1 MVKDDEELKPAPVRR
16 RSASRVSSIQILY
29 QSQVTD
35 RTPVDF
41 TPDFLT
47 HYAPDVAKSFRVKD
61 IDHEHLN
68 ALYMGVEGEMALL
81 DDDIAGSLASGW
93 RIERLSLIEL
103 TLLRCG
109 AYELRF
115 MPHIPAR
122 AVVSEYVA
130 ISDAC
135 GCEVAFVN
143 AVLDR
148 LSRLVRTGEMDVN
161 T

>member
-1 MVKDDEELKPAPVRR
+1 MAKDNAELKPVPVRR

-29 QSQVTD
+29 QSQITD
-35 RTPVDF
+35 RTSVDF
-41 TPDFLT
+41 APDYLM
-47 HYAPDVAKSFRVKD
+47 HYAPDVSKSFRVKD

-68 ALYMGVEGEMALL
+68 ALYTGVEKDMAVL
-81 DDDIAGSLASGW
+81 DEDIASSLASGW
-93 RIERLSLIEL
+93 SLERLPLIEL

-122 AVVSEYVA
+122 AVVSEYAA

-148 LSRLVRTGEMDVN
+148 LSRIVRTVEMG
-161 T
+161 TA

>member
-1 MVKDDEELKPAPVRR
+1 MAKDNAELKPVPVRR

-29 QSQVTD
+29 QSQITD
-35 RTPVDF
+35 RTSVDF
-41 TPDFLT
+41 VPDFLT
-47 HYAPDVAKSFRVKD
+47 YYAPDVSKSFRVKD
-61 IDHEHLN
+61 LDHEHLN
-68 ALYMGVEGEMALL
+68 ALYTGVEKEMAEL
-81 DDDIAGSLASGW
+81 DNDIASSLASGW
-93 RIERLSLIEL
+93 TIERLPLIEL

-109 AYELRF
+109 AFELRF

-122 AVVSEYVA
+122 AVVSEYAA

-148 LSRLVRTGEMDVN
+148 LSRIVRTVEMGTV
-161 T
+161 